1 MSRSSILL
9 IDHFWVDFRLV
20 AILFDCH
27 VFAFLFSIFLQ
38 MAWINWNTPVR
49 CFLFVWDWIVKKI
62 VWRYN
67 LSIGILF
74 SLQIVYLSPTKMWL
88 LFQFYKEFFIKRKL
102 NFFFFCFF
110 LFLLF
115 ISLLVYCW
123 LIIFVWIDLGKNIFS
138 YASNIIVIILFIFDK
153 NQISKRNTG
162 KSDVHFFFF

>member
-102 NFFFFCFF
+102 NFFFFVFFCFYFSFPFWFIVDWLF
-110 LFLLF
+110 LFG
-115 ISLLVYCW
+115 
-123 LIIFVWIDLGKNIFS
+123 LIWGKTSFLMRAI
-138 YASNIIVIILFIFDK
+138 
-153 NQISKRNTG
+153 
-162 KSDVHFFFF
+162 